1 MQMINKNVIVLMLLF
16 GITFRFFTEN
26 PSYQQN
32 FKSFKDVP
40 IDQLRGNK
48 KVLAH
53 ANNVLYQI
61 SMLVDYLDDTET
73 LVEMLI
79 KMAKNHHRRKIT
91 IKMFENLELSLV
103 GLLKEKLGSELMNEF
118 AIDAWKKTYGVILQV
133 VQKGFDEAAK
143 DSS

>member
-1 MQMINKNVIVLMLLF
+1 MQMINKNVIVLMLLS

-53 ANNVLYQI
+53 SNNVLYQI

-79 KMAKNHHRRKIT
+79 KTAKNHYRRKIT
-91 IKMFENLELSLV
+91 IEMFQNLEHTLV
-103 GLLKEKLGSELMNEF
+103 GLLKEKLGGQLMNDF
-118 AIDAWKKTYGVILQV
+118 AMNAWKKTYGVILQV